1 MYEQVDTG
9 PIYDELV
16 QWMGTYR
23 SLQARMFG
31 AKYGTQKKIDN
42 TLEGLGERIDERIA
56 ELTDQERSALD
67 CWQNGIMPGVYEMDR
82 EALMEKPYRSL
93 RLIVRWDDDNDTHE
107 MTAAEQQQDDPI
119 QVEKTKQQLAAFLN
133 IDSGI

>member
-31 AKYGTQKKIDN
+31 AKHGTQKKIDN
-42 TLEGLGERIDERIA
+42 TLEGLGERIA
-56 ELTDQERSALD
+56 ELSEQERSALD
-67 CWQNGIMPGVYEMDR
+67 CWQEGIISGVYEMDR
-82 EALMEKPYRSL
+82 EALMEKPYRSI
-93 RLIVRWDDDNDTHE
+93 RLIMRWDEENDTHE
-107 MTAAEQQQDDPI
+107 MTAAEQQQDDPTH
-119 QVEKTKQQLAAFLN
+119 VEKTKQQLAAFLN
-133 IDSGI
+133 ISSGI

>member
-82 EALMEKPYRSL
+82 EALMERPYRSI
-93 RLIVRWDDDNDTHE
+93 RLIMRWDEEYDIARED
-107 MTAAEQQQDDPI
+107 
-119 QVEKTKQQLAAFLN
+119 
-133 IDSGI
+133 GC

>member
-82 EALMEKPYRSL
+82 EALMERPYRSI
-93 RLIVRWDDDNDTHE
+93 RLIMRWDEEYDIQE
-107 MTAAEQQQDDPI
+107 RMAAEQQNDDSALDE
-119 QVEKTKQQLAAFLN
+119 QTNRQLAAFLN
-133 IDSGI
+133 SDPSI

>member
-31 AKYGTQKKIDN
+31 AKHGTQKKIDN

-82 EALMEKPYRSL
+82 EALMERPYRSI
-93 RLIVRWDDDNDTHE
+93 RLIMRWDEEYDIQE
-107 MTAAEQQQDDPI
+107 RMAAEQQNDDSALDE
-119 QVEKTKQQLAAFLN
+119 QTNRQLASFLN
-133 IDSGI
+133 SDPSI

>member
-82 EALMEKPYRSL
+82 EALMERPYRSI
-93 RLIVRWDDDNDTHE
+93 RLIMRWDEEYDIQE
-107 MTAAEQQQDDPI
+107 RMAAEQQNDDSALDE
-119 QVEKTKQQLAAFLN
+119 QTNRQLASFLN
-133 IDSGI
+133 SDPSI

>member
-82 EALMEKPYRSL
+82 EALMERPYRSI
-93 RLIVRWDDDNDTHE
+93 RLIMRWDEEYDIQE
-107 MTAAEQQQDDPI
+107 RKAAEQQNDDSALDE
-119 QVEKTKQQLAAFLN
+119 QTNRQLAAFLN
-133 IDSGI
+133 SDPSI

>member
-23 SLQARMFG
+23 SLQSRMFG
-31 AKYGTQKKIDN
+31 AKHSTQKKIDN
-42 TLEGLGERIDERIA
+42 TLEGLGERIDERIT
-56 ELTDQERSALD
+56 ELSEQERSALD
-67 CWQNGIMPGVYEMDR
+67 CWQEGIISGVYEMDR
-82 EALMEKPYRSL
+82 EALMEKPYRSI
-93 RLIVRWDDDNDTHE
+93 RLIVRWDDENDTHE
-107 MTAAEQQQDDPI
+107 MTAAEQQQDDPT
-119 QVEKTKQQLAAFLN
+119 QVEKAKQQLAAFLN

>member
-1 MYEQVDTG
+1 MYEQVNTG

-16 QWMGTYR
+16 QWMRTYR

-31 AKYGTQKKIDN
+31 AKHSTQKKIDN

-82 EALMEKPYRSL
+82 EALMERPYRSI
-93 RLIVRWDDDNDTHE
+93 RLIMRWDEEYDIQE
-107 MTAAEQQQDDPI
+107 RKAAEQQNDDSALDE
-119 QVEKTKQQLAAFLN
+119 QTNRQLAAFLN
-133 IDSGI
+133 SDPSI

>member
-82 EALMEKPYRSL
+82 EALMERPYRSI
-93 RLIVRWDDDNDTHE
+93 RLIMRWDEEYDIQE
-107 MTAAEQQQDDPI
+107 RKAAEQQNDDSAQDE
-119 QVEKTKQQLAAFLN
+119 QTNRQLAAFLN
-133 IDSGI
+133 SDPSI